1 MKNNKLKKAL
11 IYIVIL
17 ISVFI
22 LFDLYFMRGL
32 NSSYFIFAKNISSE
46 KTEFIITKKEDG
58 IFNFSIKNNSIIP
71 DYFMF
76 YREGNIFLDNDVE
89 EIVFMGNRS
98 RVMNAKNNIEKVSLT
113 FGCSNG
119 LGLCSIN
126 SYEKF
131 EKNYNY
137 KEVLNEINYINNIS
151 DNENN
156 DLLFGEKLFLD
167 KENLI
172 FNHESKI
179 TKKDSLEIEF
189 YFGLFSLESKKQY
202 PIKSNSVKIGYLDLI
217 KSYIEKE
224 LKWRKEN
231 N

>member
-1 MKNNKLKKAL
+1 MKNSKLKKTL
-11 IYIVIL
+11 IYIVIF

-22 LFDLYFMRGL
+22 LFDLYFLRGL
-32 NSSYFIFAKNISSE
+32 NSSYLIFGKNIDSK
-46 KTEFIITKKEDG
+46 KTEFIIRKKENG
-58 IFNFSIKNNSIIP
+58 LFNFRIKNNSIIP

-76 YREGNIFLDNDVE
+76 FREGKIFLDNVE
-89 EIVFMGNRS
+89 DIVFMGNRS
-98 RVMNAKNNIEKVSLT
+98 RVLNTRNNIEKISLN

-126 SYEKF
+126 PYEKF
-131 EKNYNY
+131 EKDYSY

-172 FNHESKI
+172 FNKESRI
-179 TKKDSLEIEF
+179 TDKDSLEIEF
-189 YFGLFSLESKKQY
+189 YYGLFSLESNEQY
-202 PIKSNSVKIGYLDLI
+202 SIKSNSVKIGYLDLI
-217 KSYIEKE
+217 ESYIEKE
-224 LKWRKEN
+224 IKWRKEN

>member
-1 MKNNKLKKAL
+1 MKKSKLKKIL
-11 IYIVIL
+11 IYTVIF
-17 ISVFI
+17 ISVFT
-22 LFDLYFMRGL
+22 LFDLYILRGL
-32 NSSYFIFAKNISSE
+32 NSSYFIFKKNIDLK

-76 YREGNIFLDNDVE
+76 YREGNIFLNNVE
-89 EIVFMGNRS
+89 QIVFMGNRS
-98 RVMNAKNNIEKVSLT
+98 RVLNTKNNIEKINLS

-126 SYEKF
+126 PYEKF
-131 EKNYNY
+131 EKDYSY

-151 DNENN
+151 DNKNN

-189 YFGLFSLESKKQY
+189 YYGLFSEGLKEQY
-202 PIKSNSVKIGYLDLI
+202 PIKSNVVKIGYLDLI
-217 KSYIEKE
+217 ESYIEKE